1 MGVAVHRD
9 THASRPVHSRRLRR
23 PAFVTLAVAVCLI
36 AGVLV
41 AAAPPA
47 GATPAWSVVPSPN
60 PRGST
65 SPELVG
71 VSCPNS
77 TSCFAVG
84 DTDSGPS
91 LVEHWNGSSWKITT
105 IPNPIDAPLF
115 GVSCP
120 STTSCFVVGNNLISS
135 LMDHWNG
142 KSWSVMT
149 IADPAGS
156 VETALTAVSCRST
169 TSCFAVGYYATSDG
183 DENTLAERWN
193 GSTWSV
199 MATPNPPG
207 SILPVLYGVSCPS
220 TTSCFAVGDYDTAFF
235 AASPTLVEHWNGS
248 RWKIMTSP
256 NPPGDSANL
265 VGVSCPSTTS
275 CFAVGYATFGT
286 FGGLVERWNGS
297 SWKITSIPSLFTNA
311 ALYGVSCPSSTS
323 CFAVG
328 DTDSGPSLV
337 EHWNGSSWSPMASPN
352 PTGSTLTV
360 PEGVSCPSTTSCFAV
375 GFYKPLSSADDI
387 SNTLVERYA

>member
-220 TTSCFAVGDYDTAFF
+220 TTSCFAVG
-235 AASPTLVEHWNGS
+235 
-248 RWKIMTSP
+248 
-256 NPPGDSANL
+256 
-265 VGVSCPSTTS
+265 
-275 CFAVGYATFGT
+275 YATFGT